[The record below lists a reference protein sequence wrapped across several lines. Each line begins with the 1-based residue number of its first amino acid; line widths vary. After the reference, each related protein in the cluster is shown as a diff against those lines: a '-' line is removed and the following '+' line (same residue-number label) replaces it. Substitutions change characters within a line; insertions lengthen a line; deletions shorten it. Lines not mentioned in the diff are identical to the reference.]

1 MSTAADG
8 RARLTWAELPDG
20 VAHLVVE
27 RLGDRVVGAVSHDGG
42 YSPGLASTLVLASG
56 ERVFVKAVAAEEHP
70 VSGELYRKE
79 SAVAEVLAAQ
89 VGAALPAPAFRWSLD
104 GPVED
109 HTGEQDWVVLAF
121 DAADGP
127 GPRLPWRR
135 PELAEALDLVAD
147 VGRIAAPDHPAIPP
161 VTDMVFDEW
170 HLLAAD
176 ADLQQGLTGLDEVLG
191 PWLLARIG
199 ELAALADT
207 WPQVSAGTALVHHD
221 LRADNMVRAGGRL
234 LAVDWPYASV
244 GAPWLDLAGMMPSM
258 ALEGGGDPEE
268 VFTAHPVGAAADADA
283 VTAVVAA
290 FTGYFLH
297 AALQPPPPGI
307 PHLRAFQRDQG
318 LVCARWLRTR
328 LCGGS
333 PARRRR
339 SG

>member
-1 MSTAADG
+1 MPSRCSATMAAEG
-8 RARLTWAELPDG
+8 RVRMTWAELPDG
-20 VAHLVVE
+20 VAHLVSG
-27 RLGDRVVGAVSHDGG
+27 RLGGRVVGAVSHDGG

-70 VSGELYRKE
+70 VSGGLYRKE
-79 SAVAEVLAAQ
+79 AAVAEVLAAEI
-89 VGAALPAPAFRWSLD
+89 GATLPAPAFRRAAEES
-104 GPVED
+104 VED
-109 HTGEQDWVVLAF
+109 GTGEQDWVVLAF
-121 DAADGP
+121 DAAGGP
-127 GPRLPWRR
+127 GPQLPWQVD
-135 PELAEALDLVAD
+135 ELAEALDLVAD

-161 VTDMVFDEW
+161 VTETVFDGW
-170 HLLAAD
+170 HLLAGEAG
-176 ADLQQGLTGLDEVLG
+176 LQQGLTGLDEVLG

-244 GAPWLDLAGMMPSM
+244 GAPWLDLLGMMPSM

-268 VFTAHPVGAAADADA
+268 VFTTHPVGAAADPEA

-297 AALQPPPPGI
+297 A
-307 PHLRAFQRDQG
+307 
-318 LVCARWLRTR
+318 
-328 LCGGS
+328 
-333 PARRRR
+333 
-339 SG
+339 